1 MGNTS
6 DSVALKPVVVALL
19 ERAEKFADDLEPDH
33 AAAFFRAAVAADA
46 TPVSRISY
54 GVFLANCEREV
65 AARNQLTEAWELA
78 KRLGLGGLQAL
89 ACHNLA
95 ALHRRMGQPLIASG
109 FQQLAIRAQLDS
121 SDHEPLPAYLIAGRA
136 LDLASRESVAAE
148 RLWTAAQVDP
158 LESAVALQNR
168 AVVCYRQGRESRA
181 LEQLQSAFDVAMGR
195 HDLEACAAILTNLS
209 HLERQRGRWSVADEC
224 LALAE
229 RIEQEASRPRSTLRV
244 KAFRRELVRGLA
256 MLAADP
262 SWN

>member
-6 DSVALKPVVVALL
+6 DSIALKPVVIALL
-19 ERAEKFADDLEPDH
+19 ERAEKFVEDGETDH
-33 AAAFFRAAVAADA
+33 AAAFFRAAVAADF

-54 GVFLANCEREV
+54 GVFLANTERDV
-65 AARNQLTEAWELA
+65 AARNQLTEAWEQA
-78 KRLGLGGLQAL
+78 KRQGLRGLEAL

-95 ALHRRMGQPLIASG
+95 ALHRRQGQPLVASG
-109 FQQLAIRAQLDS
+109 FQQLAIRAHLSS
-121 SDHEPLPAYLIAGRA
+121 SDCEPLPAYLIAGRA
-136 LDLASRESVAAE
+136 LDLASCESVAAE

-158 LESAVALQNR
+158 QESAAALQNQ
-168 AVVCYRQGRESRA
+168 AVVSYRQGRESRA
-181 LEQLQSAFDVAMGR
+181 LQQLQGAFDIAMGR
-195 HDLEACAAILTNLS
+195 HDLDACAAILTNLS
-209 HLERQRGRWSVADEC
+209 HLERQRGRWSIADEC

-244 KAFRRELVRGLA
+244 QAFRRELVRGLA